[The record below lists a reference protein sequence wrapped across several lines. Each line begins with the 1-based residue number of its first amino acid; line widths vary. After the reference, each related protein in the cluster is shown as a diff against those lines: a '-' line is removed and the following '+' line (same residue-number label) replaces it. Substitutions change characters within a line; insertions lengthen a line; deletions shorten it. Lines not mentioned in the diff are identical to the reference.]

1 MSRPYSKKDKS
12 TETENGGECSRGPV
26 VMIVGPTDSGK
37 TSLCKL
43 LVNYA
48 VRMGRRPVF
57 ADLDVGQGKYLQAIL
72 FFDRRL
78 LLSFCSTSSI
88 AQFFLILFVNFILIL
103 I

>member
-1 MSRPYSKKDKS
+1 MKYIIGSQIKYCCNIRK
-12 TETENGGECSRGPV
+12 TENGGECSRGPV

-57 ADLDVGQGKYLQAIL
+57 ADLDVGQGM
-72 FFDRRL
+72 
-78 LLSFCSTSSI
+78 
-88 AQFFLILFVNFILIL
+88 
-103 I
+103 

>member
-57 ADLDVGQGKYLQAIL
+57 VDLDVGQGMYELRFSEKATKI
-72 FFDRRL
+72 FIG
-78 LLSFCSTSSI
+78 SF
-88 AQFFLILFVNFILIL
+88 
-103 I
+103 

>member
-1 MSRPYSKKDKS
+1 MKYIIGSQIKYCCNIRK

-48 VRMGRRPVF
+48 VQMGRRPVF
-57 ADLDVGQGKYLQAIL
+57 ADLDVGQGM
-72 FFDRRL
+72 
-78 LLSFCSTSSI
+78 
-88 AQFFLILFVNFILIL
+88 
-103 I
+103 

>member
-1 MSRPYSKKDKS
+1 MKYIIGSQIKYCCNIRK

-57 ADLDVGQGKYLQAIL
+57 ADLDVGQGM
-72 FFDRRL
+72 
-78 LLSFCSTSSI
+78 
-88 AQFFLILFVNFILIL
+88 
-103 I
+103 